1 MSKEVWFSL
10 NICMRRIH
18 KRLGGQL

>member
-18 KRLGGQL
+18 ERLGGKL